1 MGGVEGEADKL
12 PEGLSANGY
21 TDTPSREEK
30 ATDEWG
36 KQDRSSVSTNSL

>member
-1 MGGVEGEADKL
+1 MGVEGEADKL

-21 TDTPSREEK
+21 TDTSREEK

-36 KQDRSSVSTNSL
+36 KRGQSSVSTNSL